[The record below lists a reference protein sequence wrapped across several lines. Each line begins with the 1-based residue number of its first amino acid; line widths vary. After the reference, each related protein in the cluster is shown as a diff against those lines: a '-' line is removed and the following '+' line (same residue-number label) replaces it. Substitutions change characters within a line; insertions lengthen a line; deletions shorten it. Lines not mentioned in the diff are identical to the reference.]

1 MTMLDACKGHD
12 NVEVTKLIA
21 KQVLELEPKN
31 IVGYVLLL
39 NIYVDVGNMHLCEK
53 VLTPFNLLKLPHFLP
68 QNSFKK

>member
-1 MTMLDACKGHD
+1 MTLLNACKGHD

-53 VLTPFNLLKLPHFLP
+53 VE
-68 QNSFKK
+68 

>member
-1 MTMLDACKGHD
+1 VYYNPYAVAWMTLLNACEGHD

-53 VLTPFNLLKLPHFLP
+53 VE
-68 QNSFKK
+68 

>member
-1 MTMLDACKGHD
+1 MTLLNACEGHD

-39 NIYVDVGNMHLCEK
+39 NIYVDVGNMHFCEK
-53 VLTPFNLLKLPHFLP
+53 VE
-68 QNSFKK
+68 

>member
-1 MTMLDACKGHD
+1 MYYNPYVVAWMTLLNACEGHD

-39 NIYVDVGNMHLCEK
+39 NIYVDVGNMHFCEK
-53 VLTPFNLLKLPHFLP
+53 VE
-68 QNSFKK
+68 

>member
-1 MTMLDACKGHD
+1 MYYKPYVVAWMTSLNACKGHD

-39 NIYVDVGNMHLCEK
+39 KIYVDVGNMNLCEK
-53 VLTPFNLLKLPHFLP
+53 VE
-68 QNSFKK
+68 